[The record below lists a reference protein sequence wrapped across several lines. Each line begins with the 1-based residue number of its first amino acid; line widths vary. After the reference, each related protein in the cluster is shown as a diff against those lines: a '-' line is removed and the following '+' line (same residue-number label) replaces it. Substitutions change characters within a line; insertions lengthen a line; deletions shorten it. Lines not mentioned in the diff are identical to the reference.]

1 MSIFFDS
8 AISRFIENN
17 KDFAVASAETKG
29 NQEIAVLTDGKIN
42 AKIVY
47 SPDSKRFFLFK
58 GDFNCSDGD
67 YTELQSYF
75 FDPMGDNASD
85 TREAVSVA
93 NEFSET
99 IGGPAPVSIIPE
111 ASRKLSKKER
121 DSDESSAVY
130 FVNRIPGVLPECREP
145 LLMHKEYFEMLL
157 PNKFCE
163 EVVVSAVARLL
174 SDKSRKSQ
182 AEQFFAFLNKM
193 YDSGDMDVKS
203 IITMTILNSITG
215 QERIEYVETLLSDGL
230 KKSWKSA
237 RKFIGKEVKPEKES
251 KYKQMS
257 DKYREQLMQNMQN
270 R

>member
-1 MSIFFDS
+1 MSVFFDA
-8 AISRFIENN
+8 AISRFMENN
-17 KDFAVASAETKG
+17 SDFKVASSQTNG
-29 NQEIAVLTDGKIN
+29 GQESAVLTDGQSN

-47 SPDSKRFFLFK
+47 SPEMKRFFLFK
-58 GDFNCSDGD
+58 GDVNCSDSD
-67 YTELQSYF
+67 YTELQSYLYE
-75 FDPMGDNASD
+75 PTGDDAAD
-85 TREAVSVA
+85 IREAVSVA

-99 IGGPAPVSIIPE
+99 FGGSAPVSVIPT

-145 LLMHKEYFEMLL
+145 LLMHKEYFDMLL

-215 QERIEYVETLLSDGL
+215 EERIEYVDSLLSDTL
-230 KKSWKSA
+230 RKSWKSA

-251 KYKQMS
+251 KFKQAS
-257 DKYREQLMQNMQN
+257 EQYRAQLMQNMQN

>member
-1 MSIFFDS
+1 MSEIFN
-8 AISRFIENN
+8 AVIARFIENN
-17 KDFAVASAETKG
+17 KGFAVASTETKG
-29 NQEIAVLTDGKIN
+29 NQETAILTDGDRN

-47 SPDSKRFFLFK
+47 TPDTKRFFLFK
-58 GDFNCSDGD
+58 AAADSASDD
-67 YTELQSYF
+67 YLEMQSYF
-75 FDPMGDNASD
+75 FDPTGDSVSD
-85 TREAVSVA
+85 AREACSVA

-99 IGGPAPVSIIPE
+99 FSGPAPMNVIPE
-111 ASRKLSKKER
+111 ASRRLSKKER

-145 LLMHKEYFEMLL
+145 LLLHKEYFDMLL

-174 SDKSRKSQ
+174 SDKTRKAQ

-215 QERIEYVETLLSDGL
+215 QERIETVEDLLSEGL
-230 KKSWKSA
+230 RKAWKSA

-251 KYKQMS
+251 KYKLAA
-257 DKYREQLMQNMQN
+257 DKYRAQLMDNMQN
-270 R
+270 K

>member
-1 MSIFFDS
+1 MSEIFNS
-8 AISRFIENN
+8 VIARFIENN
-17 KDFAVASAETKG
+17 KGFAVSSTETKG
-29 NQEIAVLTDGKIN
+29 KQETAILTDGSSN

-47 SPDSKRFFLFK
+47 SPEARRFFLSK
-58 GDFNCSDGD
+58 AAAGSAGDD
-67 YTELQSYF
+67 YLELQSYF
-75 FDPMGDNASD
+75 FEPTGDSVAD
-85 TREAVSVA
+85 TREACSVA

-99 IGGPAPVSIIPE
+99 FCGPSPMNVMPE

-145 LLMHKEYFEMLL
+145 LLLHKEYFGMLL

-174 SDKSRKSQ
+174 SDKSRKAQ
-182 AEQFFAFLNKM
+182 AEHFLAFLNKM

-203 IITMTILNSITG
+203 IITMTILNSVTG
-215 QERIEYVETLLSDGL
+215 QERIEYVEGLLSDGL
-230 KKSWKSA
+230 RKAWKSA

-251 KYKQMS
+251 RYKIAT
-257 DKYREQLMQNMQN
+257 DKYRAQLMENMQN
-270 R
+270 K